1 MPRTTGGSMGNVRAT
16 ITAGKGT
23 SRATRARQVAGSLHD
38 QGDFMTATKDSTQ
51 PRRRRIAKGRRPFF
65 FADPNTDKLL
75 SMIAALAGEVA
86 VLRQRVD
93 THERLA
99 GQRGVFSAADVEA
112 YAPAIEVS
120 DERALWRQEFLQR
133 VFRILELEY
142 TQPEV
147 QREEAAYSA
156 MIASFAQP
164 PAAPRKTA
172 KPSSPSRPPRGG
184 KAAARSTAA
193 KPKPVPPGSRRR

>member
-75 SMIAALAGEVA
+75 SMIAALAG
-86 VLRQRVD
+86 
-93 THERLA
+93 ERLA